1 MSVWT
6 KRLAAMAGVLAWMVL
21 VVGGAQAA
29 QFVTVASG
37 GTAGVYYPLA
47 GAMAEIFNQHVPGVN
62 ASVQATGASVAN
74 VNLLAQ
80 GQAELAFIQNDIAYY
95 AVNGVEMFQGR
106 KVTNLR
112 GVATL
117 YPEVIQLV
125 ALRQAGIGSVAD
137 LKGKRVAVGDIGS
150 GTEAN
155 ARQILEAAGLSYR
168 DMAVRYLSFAEAA
181 ANLRDGHIDA
191 AFVTAGIPT
200 SAIQDIAV
208 QKDIV
213 IVPIAGPLVERLKER
228 YPFYTQVTIPAGT
241 YRGQSSPVTT
251 VAVKAMLVARA
262 DLPEDLVYNLT
273 RALFN
278 NLGRLAQAHVRGQ
291 DVSIETARDGMSIPL
306 HPGAARFYQEASR

>member
-1 MSVWT
+1 MKVRIEGVAWV
-6 KRLAAMAGVLAWMVL
+6 AGVLALVL
-21 VVGGAQAA
+21 AGGVAHAA
-29 QFVTVASG
+29 QFVTVATG
-37 GTAGVYYPLA
+37 GTAGVYYPLG
-47 GAMAEIFNQHVPGVN
+47 GALAEIFNQNVPGVN

-80 GQAELAFIQNDIAYY
+80 RQVELAFIQNDIAYY

-106 KVTNLR
+106 KVDDLR

-125 ALRQAGIGSVAD
+125 ALRQAGVNSLAD

-168 DMAVRYLSFAEAA
+168 DLSARYLSFAEAA

-200 SAIQDIAV
+200 AAIQDIAV
-208 QKDIV
+208 QKDVV
-213 IVPIAGPLVERLKER
+213 IVPITGELVERLEAR
-228 YPFYTQVTIPAGT
+228 YPFYTRVTIPAGT
-241 YRGQSSPVTT
+241 YRGQDQPVAT

-273 RALFN
+273 RAMFS
-278 NLGRLAQAHVRGQ
+278 NLARLAQAHVRGR
-291 DVSIETARDGMSIPL
+291 DVSIQTARDGMSIPL
-306 HPGAARFYQEASR
+306 HPGAARFFEEAAP

>member
-1 MSVWT
+1 MAWF
-6 KRLAAMAGVLAWMVL
+6 AGVLALLVL
-21 VVGGAQAA
+21 AGGVAQAA
-29 QFVTVASG
+29 QFVTVATG
-37 GTAGVYYPLA
+37 GTAGVYYPLG
-47 GAMAEIFNQHVPGVN
+47 GALAEIFNQHVPGVN

-106 KVTNLR
+106 KVENLR
-112 GVATL
+112 GIATL

-125 ALRQAGIGSVAD
+125 ALRQAGINSVAD

-150 GTEAN
+150 GTELN
-155 ARQILEAAGLSYR
+155 ARQILEAAGLTYR
-168 DMAVRYLSFAEAA
+168 NLSARYLSFAEAA

-200 SAIQDIAV
+200 AAIQDIAV
-208 QKDIV
+208 QKDVV
-213 IVPIAGPLVERLKER
+213 IVPIGRELVERLKAR
-228 YPFYTQVTIPAGT
+228 YPFYTAVTIPAGT
-241 YRGQSSPVTT
+241 YRGVDRPVDT

-273 RALFN
+273 RAMFN
-278 NLGRLAQAHVRGQ
+278 NLQRLAQAHARGR
-291 DVSIETARDGMSIPL
+291 DVSIQTARDGMSIPL
-306 HPGAARFYQEASR
+306 HPGAARFYEEAAR